1 MDQQQKTDE
10 FIKSLSAK
18 DLKAYNIAKSHL
30 GSSFSLE
37 KSVMYVRWLK
47 VQALPTPPP

>member
-1 MDQQQKTDE
+1 MDQPQQKTDE

-37 KSVMYVRWLK
+37 KSVMYVKWVKAQL
-47 VQALPTPPP
+47 PPPP